1 MKRLAKR
8 SISHDVAIVLGKEL
22 RDATRD
28 RRSVFLTLFY
38 GVFGPLIMLASIYL
52 QPGGENSNKPAAVQ
66 VVGANYAPA
75 LIAHLVSENIDIQTP
90 KQADQATGVVL
101 TIANDFTKKIASGE
115 PVEITLSGSRRDN
128 DIIMNEVQ
136 SALAGYQQKL
146 AVQRLIL
153 RGIPPVLLS
162 PLKVEVHNTD
172 ESSAFAIYFS
182 QSVVFFFLVA
192 CSSAGM
198 SLAIDTTAG
207 ERERHSLEILLAQ
220 PVSRLAIVIG
230 KWLTI
235 TCFGMAGIATCGLTF
250 AILNASGQLAK
261 LGIGFGYGFAEV
273 PTTLLYLLGF
283 AGFLAALQLLVGFA
297 ARSFKEAQAYIG
309 FTMIV
314 PILLS
319 MLANA
324 SFFAKVWMKNLPVLF
339 EVDALKHLLTLGNYV
354 NAAWPITMIIEIV
367 FTILLLIAATF
378 RLNSGKMLPSD

>member
-1 MKRLAKR
+1 MSR
-8 SISHDVAIVLGKEL
+8 SLLHDTAIILGKEL

-28 RRSVFLTLFY
+28 KRSVFLTLFY

-52 QPGGENSNKPAAVQ
+52 QPGNDSVNKPVS
-66 VVGANYAPA
+66 VLVIGARYAPN
-75 LIAHLVSENIDIQTP
+75 LVAHLVSENIDVQQSKNASHDI
-90 KQADQATGVVL
+90 GVIL
-101 TIANDFTKKIASGE
+101 TIAANYGQKITSGE
-115 PVEITLSGSRRDN
+115 AVQITLTGSRRDN
-128 DIIMNEVQ
+128 DN
-136 SALAGYQQKL
+136 ALNKVEGALENYERTL

-153 RGIPPVLLS
+153 RGVPPVLLS
-162 PLKVEVHNTD
+162 PFAIEIHNTD

-220 PVSRLAIVIG
+220 PVSRLAIVLG

-235 TCFGMAGIATCGLTF
+235 TIFGLAGIATCGLTF
-250 AILNASGQLAK
+250 AILNASGQLAQM
-261 LGIGFGYGFAEV
+261 GIGFGYGFAEV
-273 PTTLLYLLGF
+273 PVTLLYLVGF
-283 AGFLAALQLLVGFA
+283 ASFLAALQLLVGFA

-324 SFFAKVWMKNLPVLF
+324 SYFDKVWMKNLPVLF
-339 EVDALKHLLTLGNYV
+339 EVMTLKHLLTLGNFL
-354 NAAWPITMIIEIV
+354 NSAWPVTLMMEAIFTVII
-367 FTILLLIAATF
+367 LAIATA

>member
-1 MKRLAKR
+1 MSR
-8 SISHDVAIVLGKEL
+8 SLFHDTAIILGKEL

-38 GVFGPLIMLASIYL
+38 GVFGPLIMLTSIYL
-52 QPGGENSNKPAAVQ
+52 QPGAESPNKPVS
-66 VVGANYAPA
+66 VLVIGGGYAPN
-75 LIAHLVSENIDIQTP
+75 LLAHLVSENITVQQS
-90 KQADQATGVVL
+90 KNAGNSSGVVL
-101 TIANDFTKKIASGE
+101 TIAANYTQKIGSGE
-115 PVEITLSGSRRDN
+115 PATITLTGSRRDN
-128 DIIMNEVQ
+128 DTTLGKVE
-136 SALAGYQQKL
+136 SALLNYERTL

-153 RGIPPVLLS
+153 RGVPPILLS
-162 PLKVEVHNTD
+162 PFTIEIHNTD

-220 PVSRLAIVIG
+220 PVSRLAIVLG

-235 TCFGMAGIATCGLTF
+235 CCFGLAGIATCGLTF
-250 AILNASGQLAK
+250 AILNATGQLAQM
-261 LGIGFGYGFAEV
+261 GIGFGYGFAEV
-273 PTTLLYLLGF
+273 PVTLLYLVGF

-324 SFFAKVWMKNLPVLF
+324 SYFDKAWMKSLPVLF
-339 EVDALKHLLTLGNYV
+339 EVNTLKHLLTLGAYV
-354 NAAWPITMIIEIV
+354 NNAWPLTLAMEAA
-367 FTILLLIAATF
+367 FTIIILAAATA
-378 RLNSGKMLPSD
+378 RLNSGKMLPAD